1 MDLLVATRSVDKIVE
16 IRRILGAVPGLRVI
30 DLDSAGITKDSF
42 EEELEPYETFEE
54 NARSKAEYFHAKSG
68 MPTVAD
74 DSGLVVDALGG
85 APGVRSKRFAPDRGL
100 SGKELD
106 QANNDHLL
114 VKLGDLDIAART
126 CRYICAAVLVGAVD
140 LFVVVRGEAEG
151 LIVGHPRGCG
161 GFGYDPYFFDPK
173 IGKTFAELD
182 IERKNERSH
191 RGRAF
196 RALADELI
204 ARGIR

>member
-1 MDLLVATRSVDKIVE
+1 MIE
-16 IRRILGAVPGLRVI
+16 IRRILGAVPGLRLI
-30 DLDSAGITKDSF
+30 DLDSAGITKDPA

-68 MPTVAD
+68 IPTVAD
-74 DSGLVVDALGG
+74 DSGIAVDALGG

-100 SGKELD
+100 DGRELD
-106 QANNDHLL
+106 QANNDHLMAQ
-114 VKLGDLDIAART
+114 LGDLDLAART
-126 CRYICAAVLVGAVD
+126 GRYVCAAVLVGAAEVP
-140 LFVVVRGEAEG
+140 VVVRGEAEG
-151 LIVGHPRGCG
+151 LILGEPRGRG

-182 IERKNERSH
+182 VVQKNERSH

>member
-1 MDLLVATRSVDKIVE
+1 MDLLIATRSVDKMIE
-16 IRRILGAVPGLRVI
+16 IRRILGAVPGLRLI
-30 DLDSAGITKDSF
+30 DLDSAGITKDPA

-68 MPTVAD
+68 IPTVAD
-74 DSGLVVDALGG
+74 DSGIAVDALGG

-100 SGKELD
+100 DGRELD
-106 QANNDHLL
+106 QANNDHLMAQ
-114 VKLGDLDIAART
+114 LGDLDLAART
-126 CRYICAAVLVGAVD
+126 GRYVCAAVLVGAAEVP
-140 LFVVVRGEAEG
+140 VVVRGEAEG
-151 LIVGHPRGCG
+151 LILGEPRGRG

-182 IERKNERSH
+182 VVQKNERSH